1 MGSDTEDHRHSWT
14 FTGLSVDAPQQV
26 IGCEMVFEPERVEQA
41 LLHHGTLPHHGPILP
56 LKNGG
61 VTIRQSDLPPE

>member
-1 MGSDTEDHRHSWT
+1 
-14 FTGLSVDAPQQV
+14 V
-26 IGCEMVFEPERVEQA
+26 IGREMVFEPERVEQA

-61 VTIRQSDLPPE
+61 GTIRQSDLPPD